1 MQIGTSLAL
10 EIKVCLLK
18 FLKNNGDVFA
28 WSCEDMPDINPDIIV
43 HRLNVDV
50 SFKPVFQ
57 KRRVFNQERYVVIE
71 EKVQKFLKVGFIQ
84 SVHYP

>member
-1 MQIGTSLAL
+1 
-10 EIKVCLLK
+10 
-18 FLKNNGDVFA
+18 
-28 WSCEDMPDINPDIIV
+28 MPDINPDVIV

-71 EKVQKFLKVGFIQ
+71 EKFQKFLKVGFIR